1 MSRRRSLPDVA
12 AVARVDYDLAQTP
25 SQELGLAMRYH
36 HCVDANDGP
45 TENNRNDNVMLE
57 IRSKDENLS

>member
-1 MSRRRSLPDVA
+1 MA